1 MVQRISLVAVNLKK
15 NSYNKL
21 TAASS
26 AVTDW
31 CCSVVHLWGRSAG
44 APCQRCEDL
53 CCCWLH
59 QSGLADLRSGFGIQ
73 LLEDGVQLVWSRV
86 NFPVNTHFS
95 HLPAWKKAKSN
106 GSEQASASQ
115 PFSRVVVLFGFF
127 AAHPPHNPSR
137 DQQEDEKNHTHTSY
151 DPSLTCR
158 HTPSPLHTF
167 NCWTGCGNHHCFTA

>member
-1 MVQRISLVAVNLKK
+1 MTVSSSMVA
-15 NSYNKL
+15 
-21 TAASS
+21 
-26 AVTDW
+26 DC
-31 CCSVVHLWGRSAG
+31 CCSLVHLWGRSAG
-44 APCQRCEDL
+44 AACQRREGL

-59 QSGLADLRSGFGIQ
+59 QSGLADLRSAFGIQ

-95 HLPAWKKAKSN
+95 HLPAWKKAKSK
-106 GSEQASASQ
+106 GSEQA

-137 DQQEDEKNHTHTSY
+137 DQQEDEENGTHTSY

-158 HTPSPLHTF
+158 HTQSPPHTF
-167 NCWTGCGNHHCFTA
+167 NCWSGCRNHHFLTA